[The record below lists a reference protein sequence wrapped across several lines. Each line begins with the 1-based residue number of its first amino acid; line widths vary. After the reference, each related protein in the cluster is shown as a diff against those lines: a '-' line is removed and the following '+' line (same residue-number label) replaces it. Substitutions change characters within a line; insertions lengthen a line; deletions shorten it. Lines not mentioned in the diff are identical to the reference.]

1 MQDKEI
7 KDAIASILKKEVGAL
22 GNVIPLEIINSM
34 ANNLSKDFNS
44 LIEKSGYVNKA
55 KYKALQEIADRL
67 EKRIELLEES
77 IKK

>member
-22 GNVIPLEIINSM
+22 SNVIPLEIINSM

-44 LIEKSGYVNKA
+44 LIEKSGYVNKT

-77 IKK
+77 IK

>member
-22 GNVIPLEIINSM
+22 SNVIPSEIINSM

-55 KYKALQEIADRL
+55 KYNALQEVADRL

-77 IKK
+77 IK

>member
-7 KDAIASILKKEVGAL
+7 RDAIASILKKEVGAL
-22 GNVIPLEIINSM
+22 SNVIPLEIINSM

-77 IKK
+77 IK

>member
-7 KDAIASILKKEVGAL
+7 RDAIASILKKEVGAL
-22 GNVIPLEIINSM
+22 SNVIPSESINSM

-55 KYKALQEIADRL
+55 KYRALQEVADRL

-77 IKK
+77 IK

>member
-34 ANNLSKDFNS
+34 ANNLSKDLNS

-55 KYKALQEIADRL
+55 KYKALQEIAERL

-77 IKK
+77 IK

>member
-22 GNVIPLEIINSM
+22 SNVIPLEIINSM
-34 ANNLSKDFNS
+34 ANNLSKDFDN
-44 LIEKSGYVNKA
+44 LIEKNGYVNKA
-55 KYKALQEIADRL
+55 KYKALQEVADRL

-77 IKK
+77 IK

>member
-7 KDAIASILKKEVGAL
+7 KDAITSILKKEVGAL
-22 GNVIPLEIINSM
+22 SNVIPLEIINSM

-44 LIEKSGYVNKA
+44 LIEKGGYVNKA

-77 IKK
+77 IK

>member
-22 GNVIPLEIINSM
+22 SNVIPLEIINSM

-55 KYKALQEIADRL
+55 KYKALQEVADRL

-77 IKK
+77 IK

>member
-22 GNVIPLEIINSM
+22 SNVIPSEIINSM

-55 KYKALQEIADRL
+55 KYKALQEVADRL

-77 IKK
+77 IK

>member
-22 GNVIPLEIINSM
+22 SNVIPLEIINSM

-55 KYKALQEIADRL
+55 KYKALQQIADRL

-77 IKK
+77 IK

>member
-44 LIEKSGYVNKA
+44 LIEKSGYVNIA
-55 KYKALQEIADRL
+55 KYNALQEVADRL

-77 IKK
+77 IK

>member
-22 GNVIPLEIINSM
+22 GNVIPSEIINSM

-55 KYKALQEIADRL
+55 KYNALQEVADRL

-77 IKK
+77 IK

>member
-22 GNVIPLEIINSM
+22 SNVIPLEIINSM
-34 ANNLSKDFNS
+34 ANDLSKDFNS

-55 KYKALQEIADRL
+55 KYNALQEVADRL

-77 IKK
+77 IK

>member
-7 KDAIASILKKEVGAL
+7 RDAIASILKKEVGAL
-22 GNVIPLEIINSM
+22 SNVIPSDIINSM

-44 LIEKSGYVNKA
+44 VIEKSGYVNKS
-55 KYKALQEIADRL
+55 KYKALQEVADRL

-77 IKK
+77 IK

>member
-7 KDAIASILKKEVGAL
+7 RDAIASILKKEVGAL
-22 GNVIPLEIINSM
+22 SNVVPSEIINSM

-55 KYKALQEIADRL
+55 KYRALQEVADRL

-77 IKK
+77 IK

>member
-22 GNVIPLEIINSM
+22 SNVIPSEIINSM

-55 KYKALQEIADRL
+55 KYRALQKVADRL

-77 IKK
+77 IK

>member
-22 GNVIPLEIINSM
+22 SNVIPLEIINSM

-67 EKRIELLEES
+67 EKRIELLEDS
-77 IKK
+77 IK

>member
-77 IKK
+77 IK

>member
-67 EKRIELLEES
+67 EKRIELLEKS
-77 IKK
+77 IK

>member
-22 GNVIPLEIINSM
+22 SNVIPLEIINSM

-44 LIEKSGYVNKA
+44 FIEKSGYVNKA
-55 KYKALQEIADRL
+55 KYKALQEVADRL

-77 IKK
+77 IK

>member
-7 KDAIASILKKEVGAL
+7 RDAIASILTKEVGAL
-22 GNVIPLEIINSM
+22 SNVIPSEIINSM

-44 LIEKSGYVNKA
+44 LIEKSGYVNKV
-55 KYKALQEIADRL
+55 KYRALQEVADRL

-77 IKK
+77 IK

>member
-22 GNVIPLEIINSM
+22 SNVIPLEIVNSM

-77 IKK
+77 IK

>member
-22 GNVIPLEIINSM
+22 SNVIPLEIINAM

-77 IKK
+77 IK

>member
-22 GNVIPLEIINSM
+22 SNVIPLEIINSM
-34 ANNLSKDFNS
+34 ADNLSKDFNS

-77 IKK
+77 IK

>member
-7 KDAIASILKKEVGAL
+7 RDAIASILKKEVGAL
-22 GNVIPLEIINSM
+22 SNVIPSEIINSM

-55 KYKALQEIADRL
+55 KYSALQEVADRL

-77 IKK
+77 IK

>member
-22 GNVIPLEIINSM
+22 SNVIPSEIINSM
-34 ANNLSKDFNS
+34 ANNLLKDFNS

-55 KYKALQEIADRL
+55 KYKALEEVADRL
-67 EKRIELLEES
+67 EKRLELLEES
-77 IKK
+77 IK

>member
-22 GNVIPLEIINSM
+22 SNVIPLEIINSM

-67 EKRIELLEES
+67 DKRIELLEES
-77 IKK
+77 IK

>member
-22 GNVIPLEIINSM
+22 SNVIPSEIINSM
-34 ANNLSKDFNS
+34 ANSLSKDFNS

-55 KYKALQEIADRL
+55 KYKALQEVADRL

-77 IKK
+77 IK

>member
-22 GNVIPLEIINSM
+22 SNVIPSEIINSM

-44 LIEKSGYVNKA
+44 LIEKSGYVNKS
-55 KYKALQEIADRL
+55 KYKALQEVADRL

-77 IKK
+77 IK

>member
-22 GNVIPLEIINSM
+22 SNVIPLEIINSM

-44 LIEKSGYVNKA
+44 LIEKSGYVNIA
-55 KYKALQEIADRL
+55 KYNALQEVADRL

-77 IKK
+77 IK

>member
-22 GNVIPLEIINSM
+22 SNVIPLEIINSM

-67 EKRIELLEES
+67 ERRIELLEDS
-77 IKK
+77 IK

>member
-7 KDAIASILKKEVGAL
+7 RDAIASILKKEVGAL
-22 GNVIPLEIINSM
+22 SNVIPSEIINSM

-44 LIEKSGYVNKA
+44 LIEKSGYVNET
-55 KYKALQEIADRL
+55 KYRALQEVADRL

-77 IKK
+77 IK

>member
-7 KDAIASILKKEVGAL
+7 RDVIASILKKEVGAL
-22 GNVIPLEIINSM
+22 SNVIPSEIINSM

-55 KYKALQEIADRL
+55 KYRALQEVADRL

-77 IKK
+77 IK

>member
-22 GNVIPLEIINSM
+22 SNVIPLEIINSI

-44 LIEKSGYVNKA
+44 LIEKSGYVNIV

-77 IKK
+77 IK

>member
-7 KDAIASILKKEVGAL
+7 KDAIASILKKEVGAFS
-22 GNVIPLEIINSM
+22 NVIPLEIINSM
-34 ANNLSKDFNS
+34 ANNLSTDFNS

-77 IKK
+77 IK

>member
-7 KDAIASILKKEVGAL
+7 RDAIASILKKEVGAL
-22 GNVIPLEIINSM
+22 SNVIPSEIINSM

-55 KYKALQEIADRL
+55 KYRALQKVADRL

-77 IKK
+77 IK